1 MAHTHGSLAHQ
12 TDFDGMASPVLVEVT
27 RSDDVE
33 SRHRAAAVIM
43 TAEGSVIE
51 TWGDPALPVFP
62 RSAIKPV
69 QAMPLILSGAADAF
83 NLSDAE
89 LTIACGSHNGEP
101 GHVDLVEKWLKRI
114 GCTPDDLGCGGH
126 LPYHALSAETLLRQG
141 GSPSRLHDNCSGKHT
156 GFLTLARHLGVPV
169 QGYLKP
175 DHPVQREVMK
185 AMSFMTG
192 FTPAA
197 TASGV
202 DGCGIPAYAFPL
214 QTLAWSIAR
223 FGAPEILPDTYAAA
237 AARLGNAITAA
248 PWYIAG
254 TARFCTVAMEAL
266 RGRIIVKAGAEGV
279 FMAAFPAKKIGVAL
293 KIHDGAARA
302 AEVLMAG
309 LIRRIEEIDLAAYPA
324 LYELAS
330 PTLRTRTGEPTGH
343 IRLAANAGI

>member
-1 MAHTHGSLAHQ
+1 MAHTHGSHVHQ
-12 TDFDGMASPVLVEVT
+12 TDGGGTASPVLVEVT
-27 RSDDVE
+27 RGDDVE
-33 SRHRAAAVIM
+33 SRHRATAVIV
-43 TAEGSVIE
+43 TAEGSLID

-62 RSAIKPV
+62 RSSIKPI

-126 LPYHALSAETLLRQG
+126 LPYHALSAEALLRQG
-141 GSPSRLHDNCSGKHT
+141 GSPSRLHDNCSGKHA
-156 GFLTLARHLGVPV
+156 GFLTLARHLGMPV

-185 AMSFMTG
+185 AMAFMTG

-197 TASGV
+197 AASGI

-214 QTLAWSIAR
+214 RALAWSIAR
-223 FGAPEILPDTYAAA
+223 FGAPETLPPNYAAA
-237 AARLGNAITAA
+237 ATRLLQAITAA

-254 TARFCTVAMEAL
+254 TARFCTVAMDAL
-266 RGRIIVKAGAEGV
+266 KERIIVKAGAEGV
-279 FMAAFPAKKIGVAL
+279 FMAAFPGKKLGVAL
-293 KIHDGAARA
+293 KIRDGAARA

-309 LIRRIEEIDLAAYPA
+309 LIRRIEGIDLAAYPA
-324 LYELAS
+324 LNDLAS
-330 PTLRTRTGEPTGH
+330 PILRTRTGEPTGL
-343 IRLAANAGI
+343 IRLTADSGI